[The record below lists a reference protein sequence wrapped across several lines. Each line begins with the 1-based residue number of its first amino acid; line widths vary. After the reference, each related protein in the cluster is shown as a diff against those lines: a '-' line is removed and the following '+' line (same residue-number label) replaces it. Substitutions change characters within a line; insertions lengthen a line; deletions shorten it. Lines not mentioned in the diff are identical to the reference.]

1 MESCDNEIV
10 IAIEPSES
18 VQVVQLDPAEEITSI
33 CDMDTVEFLAIIEP
47 NPDMGS
53 ACCNSGEAVDLTG
66 YATESYVNQQ
76 LEAYNVFANYKTQ
89 NVDED
94 GLLTY
99 VGKQKPTGEWLI
111 ERHTASGDD
120 ILVQY
125 ANLSNNVGYTYSTAW
140 TARAGLTYNF
150 INVLTGL

>member
-1 MESCDNEIV
+1 MFYCPDEDTIIFTLDSSKLEGSIHSDTETVLELNGG
-10 IAIEPSES
+10 S
-18 VQVVQLDPAEEITSI
+18 VEGSILLDKPQT
-33 CDMDTVEFLAIIEP
+33 
-47 NPDMGS
+47 
-53 ACCNSGEAVDLTG
+53 DLTG

-111 ERHTASGDD
+111 ERYTASGDD
-120 ILVQY
+120 IVVQY
-125 ANLSNNVGYTYSTAW
+125 ANLSNNIGYTYSTAW